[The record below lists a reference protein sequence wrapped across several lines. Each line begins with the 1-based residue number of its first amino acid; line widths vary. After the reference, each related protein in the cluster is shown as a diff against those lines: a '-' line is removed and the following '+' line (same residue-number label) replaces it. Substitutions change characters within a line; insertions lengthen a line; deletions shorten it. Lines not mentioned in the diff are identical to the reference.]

1 MNIPGKISQI
11 SDWIISILITFFIL
25 AVGVKLWGEY
35 SGIVGFFK
43 DLFGII
49 TIPLPVPFWVATL
62 VGVALSISFYRN
74 HAAYKKNLSSKIS
87 AASNDNGEDSN
98 REA

>member
-1 MNIPGKISQI
+1 MIVMNIPGKISQI
-11 SDWIISILITFFIL
+11 SDWIISIL
-25 AVGVKLWGEY
+25 GVKLWGEY